1 MYCQNLM
8 ECYEQISAYADG
20 ATTGYPLIVNV
31 ENYNDYQEIMDRL
44 SADETKRCV
53 RVSEHTFKN
62 GLPNIP
68 EVIGF
73 VRGQGEYVLS
83 GLSQSLML
91 RGETVLDRQLDE
103 LIGLSI
109 QGHVIVI
116 LSHCRVYLE
125 RYLKRDVRLHN
136 RLVFVAGDTSAL
148 PQLRLA
154 TSRAEC
160 VGAYDNGM
168 QALQAHLERITDKE
182 VANDSA
188 IYVVTS
194 FTASFFHESMY
205 VISVSGGIYDVIA
218 KLFPDLANATERADG
233 SDEQWAWLHGRAK
246 KYYQFSAYIN
256 SEFGATTNLVAN
268 LEETLDG
275 SDDNRKWLLWIA
287 LRMYGCG
294 TNTYLTYVLTH
305 SGRYDD
311 LSHHIYQDLLDVANN
326 DERFETFYRERKQ
339 LITDLPENLPE
350 VAAYCNNVGRHA
362 RDAVYYLTDA
372 TEDEEYTFMQIVDR
386 NEWSDEELYFAVNH
400 AFPELSLY
408 LQEFVFDSMNT
419 RLPEKDAAFR
429 DTLTRYFSR
438 YKLQKIKNHIDD
450 TFLGQVNEFAT
461 ERPFYKLQPRSS
473 IVMTMDKKD
482 MQAYFFD
489 ALGVEYLAYIQAKCE
504 EYGLIFNVQIAHCEL
519 PSITV
524 KNKEFK
530 KHLDTKDIGDLD
542 ELKHHS
548 QMYDYEKCEYPIHI
562 FRELEIID
570 RELRKIRS
578 QLIQNSVDRAVILS
592 DHGASRLAVIY
603 KHENGSMLQ
612 LDEKG
617 EHSGRCCPCDEDP
630 GIPEAAFEDGYAVL
644 ANYERFKGSRKANLE
659 VHGGATLEETVV
671 PIITVS
677 LKPDN
682 IVYCLVDQVV
692 RFKMGQPTVITLFSN
707 APMKEPILEVEGTF
721 YKGTF
726 TTDKNHAAFTL
737 TEQKR
742 VREYK
747 ATVYEGNTST
757 GVELTFRIE
766 RGTKTRN
773 LFG

>member
-1 MYCQNLM
+1 MYCQNLT
-8 ECYEQISAYADG
+8 ECYGQISAYADG
-20 ATTGYPLIVNV
+20 ATTGYPLIINV
-31 ENYNDYQEIMDRL
+31 ENYNDYQEIMGRL
-44 SADETKRCV
+44 GADGTKRCIH
-53 RVSEHTFKN
+53 VSEHTFKN
-62 GLPNIP
+62 GLPNIQ
-68 EVIGF
+68 ETIGI
-73 VRGQGEYVLS
+73 VRARGEYVLS

-91 RGETVLDRQLDE
+91 RGESALDKQLDE
-103 LIGLSI
+103 FMGLSI
-109 QGHVIVI
+109 QGHLIVV

-125 RYLKRDVRLHN
+125 RYLKRDLRLHN
-136 RLVFVAGDTSAL
+136 RLIFVAGDTSKL
-148 PQLRLA
+148 PQICLA
-154 TSRAEC
+154 ASNTEC
-160 VGAYDNGM
+160 VGDYDDGM

-182 VANDSA
+182 IAHKST
-188 IYVVTS
+188 IYVVTLFS
-194 FTASFFHESMY
+194 ASFFHDSMY
-205 VISVSGGIYDVIA
+205 AISVSDGIYDVIA
-218 KLFPDLANATERADG
+218 KLFTDLGDATEKADG
-233 SDEQWAWLHGRAK
+233 TDAQWGWMYERAK
-246 KYYQFSAYIN
+246 KYYQFAAFIN
-256 SEFGATTNLVAN
+256 DEFGSTTDLIAR

-275 SDDNRKWLLWIA
+275 CDENRKWLLWIA
-287 LRMYGCG
+287 LRMYGAG
-294 TNTYLTYVLTH
+294 TNAYLTYALTR
-305 SGRYDD
+305 SDRYDN
-311 LSHHIYQDLLDVANN
+311 LSHHIYQDLLDVSRN
-326 DERFETFYRERKQ
+326 DERFETFYKERKQ
-339 LITDLPENLPE
+339 LLTHLPENLPE
-350 VAAYCNNVGRHA
+350 VSTYCSNVGRHGKN
-362 RDAVYYLTDA
+362 AVYYLTDT

-386 NEWSDEELYFAVNH
+386 NVWSDEELYSAVDH

-408 LQEFVFDSMNT
+408 LREFVFDSMNT
-419 RLPEKDAAFR
+419 RLSDKDASFR
-429 DTLTRYFSR
+429 DTLTKYFCS
-438 YKLQKIKNHIDD
+438 YKLQKVKNHIDD
-450 TFLGQVNEFAT
+450 VFLEQVNAFAV

-473 IVMTMDKKD
+473 IVMTMNKKGV
-482 MQAYFFD
+482 QAYFFD

-530 KHLDTKDIGDLD
+530 KYLDTKDIGDLD

-548 QMYDYEKCEYPIHI
+548 QMYDYEKCKYPIHI

-570 RELRKIRS
+570 RELRRIRS
-578 QLIQNSVDRAVILS
+578 QLIQNSADKAVILS

-617 EHSGRCCPCDEDP
+617 EHSGRCCPCDTDP
-630 GIPEAAFEDGYAVL
+630 EIAQAAYEDGYAVL

-677 LKPDN
+677 LKPDK
-682 IVYCLVDQVV
+682 IVYCFVDQVI
-692 RFKMGQPTVITLFSN
+692 RFKVGKPTVITLFSN
-707 APMKEPILEVEGTF
+707 VPMKEPVLEVEGMF
-721 YKGTF
+721 YKGAF
-726 TTDKNHAAFTL
+726 TTDKNHAEFVL

-766 RGTKTRN
+766 RGTKTRD